1 MSTQTR
7 DDASAVVLVSG
18 KAPEL
23 GNATTRKNPA
33 ASASKSAA
41 GASTTAV
48 SAPVS
53 VASTNVAAP
62 NAAVTKP
69 QFPPPKTD
77 KPRPHVC
84 QTCQR
89 SFARLEHLKRHERSH
104 TKEKP
109 FECPQCRRCFARR
122 DLLLRHQQKLHQTS
136 TPNPRPRNRRDSTAA
151 AAPASGRVRKNSVA
165 GTITTTTSAAAAAAA
180 AIAATAASGASVAAP
195 RVQPAPR
202 PRANTISHIDN
213 GLQMQQQVQNML
225 HQQMQPPRMPSSHV
239 RHPSLI
245 GLANLHHSGHGLDLS
260 FGNITTSLGAHRN
273 IGPGLSR
280 IDTNA
285 LHDPFDSTSF
295 RTAPPTAFDFDMGD
309 LFFSSNTTTH
319 TINPNAL
326 HYNDSPQSMPMDPTL
341 SPPLL
346 NNETAEWLEN
356 MEPSQ
361 EWNNDGSLFTAASS
375 PSVISNGSHGLNESL
390 PMIPNND
397 QFLLDNPLPGH
408 TGINMIQSS
417 FNEMALMDTGDQAFS
432 AATAATMWPP
442 TLMNGHMGSLGLDTN
457 FSEFL
462 VGNPMSPV
470 FQPVNFSSIT
480 TNTTAPSN
488 IASPSAP
495 APVPSS
501 LPSTAEAVYNTGSES
516 PSSAATTLHSAVS
529 ASSPASSVTD
539 TTRDTV
545 GSGMAQPQN
554 QQNLD
559 HTMNVEV

>member
-1 MSTQTR
+1 MASQTR
-7 DDASAVVLVSG
+7 DDASAV
-18 KAPEL
+18 A
-23 GNATTRKNPA
+23 A
-33 ASASKSAA
+33 ASGNDPQSVDAPASKTPSVASKSAA
-41 GASTTAV
+41 PATTTT
-48 SAPVS
+48 PVS
-53 VASTNVAAP
+53 STSLSAAP
-62 NAAVTKP
+62 ASATTGIATKP

-136 TPNPRPRNRRDSTAA
+136 TPNPRPRNRRDSAATATTT
-151 AAPASGRVRKNSVA
+151 PASGRVRKNSVA
-165 GTITTTTSAAAAAAA
+165 GPVTTAATAAVAAA
-180 AIAATAASGASVAAP
+180 AIAATAAAGSSGSGTRAP
-195 RVQPAPR
+195 RAQPTSR

-213 GLQMQQQVQNML
+213 GLQMQQVQNML
-225 HQQMQPPRMPSSHV
+225 QQQMQPPRMPTSHV

-245 GLANLHHSGHGLDLS
+245 GLASLHGGHGLDLS
-260 FGNITTSLGAHRN
+260 SFGGITSSLAGHRN
-273 IGPGLSR
+273 IGANLSR

-285 LHDPFDSTSF
+285 LHDPFDTSSF
-295 RTAPPTAFDFDMGD
+295 RTAPPTTFDFEMDD
-309 LFFSSNTTTH
+309 LFFASNNTTH

-361 EWNNDGSLFTAASS
+361 EWNNDSSLFTAASS
-375 PSVISNGSHGLNESL
+375 PSVISNGSHGLNDSL

-397 QFLLDNPLPGH
+397 QFLLDNSLHGH
-408 TGINMIQSS
+408 IGISTIQSS
-417 FNEMALMDTGDQAFS
+417 FNEMAILDTGDQAFS

-462 VGNPMSPV
+462 V
-470 FQPVNFSSIT
+470 
-480 TNTTAPSN
+480 
-488 IASPSAP
+488 
-495 APVPSS
+495 
-501 LPSTAEAVYNTGSES
+501 YNTGSES

-529 ASSPASSVTD
+529 ASSPASSITD
-539 TTRDTV
+539 TTRDTAA
-545 GSGMAQPQN
+545 SGMTQPQN

-559 HTMNVEV
+559 QTMTVEV

>member
-1 MSTQTR
+1 MASQTR
-7 DDASAVVLVSG
+7 DDVFVV
-18 KAPEL
+18 A
-23 GNATTRKNPA
+23 A
-33 ASASKSAA
+33 ASGNDPQSVDAPASKTLSVASKSAA
-41 GASTTAV
+41 LATTTT
-48 SAPVS
+48 PVS
-53 VASTNVAAP
+53 STSLSATPASAITGL
-62 NAAVTKP
+62 VTKP

-136 TPNPRPRNRRDSTAA
+136 TPNPRPRNRRDSAATATTT
-151 AAPASGRVRKNSVA
+151 PASGRVRKNSVA
-165 GTITTTTSAAAAAAA
+165 GPVTTAAVAAA
-180 AIAATAASGASVAAP
+180 AIAATAVAESSGNGTRAP
-195 RVQPAPR
+195 RAQPTSR

-213 GLQMQQQVQNML
+213 GLQMQQVQNML
-225 HQQMQPPRMPSSHV
+225 QQQMQPPRMPTSHV

-245 GLANLHHSGHGLDLS
+245 GLASLHGGHGLDLS
-260 FGNITTSLGAHRN
+260 FGGITSSLAGHRN
-273 IGPGLSR
+273 IGANLSR

-285 LHDPFDSTSF
+285 LHDPFDTSSF
-295 RTAPPTAFDFDMGD
+295 RTAPPTTFDFEMDD
-309 LFFSSNTTTH
+309 LFFASNNTTN

-361 EWNNDGSLFTAASS
+361 EWNNDSSLFTAASS
-375 PSVISNGSHGLNESL
+375 PSVISNGSHGLNDSL

-397 QFLLDNPLPGH
+397 QFLLDNSLHGH
-408 TGINMIQSS
+408 IGISTIQSS
-417 FNEMALMDTGDQAFS
+417 FNEMAILDTGDQAFS

-462 VGNPMSPV
+462 VGNPMSPA
-470 FQPVNFSSIT
+470 FQPMNFST
-480 TNTTAPSN
+480 TSPN

-495 APVPSS
+495 VPYAPPSVFS
-501 LPSTAEAVYNTGSES
+501 SAPEAVYNTGSES

-529 ASSPASSVTD
+529 ASSPASSITD
-539 TTRDTV
+539 TTRDTAA
-545 GSGMAQPQN
+545 SGMTQPQN

-559 HTMNVEV
+559 RMYLVLTPP